1 MACLTTSSNWKSFFL
16 WTIDSIWCFPLLFFL
31 SNYDISSLFPFLK
44 ICCVKVLWINNSN
57 PDLAYPIDGY
67 KIVFSTPSLGFL
79 TINNVHH
86 GHQLPSTCNLSSL
99 EVDINVSVS
108 PCSPFFKSLLQ
119 VLANV
124 NKLTLSWRTLR
135 MMLFLSFTLYVFS
148 FSVCVWK
155 YFFFLYDFK
164 LIIYSNKVLKV
175 IFLFLA

>member
-44 ICCVKVLWINNSN
+44 IYCVKVLWINNSN

-79 TINNVHH
+79 IINNVHH

-108 PCSPFFKSLLQ
+108 PCSPFFKSLFQ

-124 NKLTLSWRTLR
+124 NKLTLSWRTLGW
-135 MMLFLSFTLYVFS
+135 
-148 FSVCVWK
+148 C
-155 YFFFLYDFK
+155 YF
-164 LIIYSNKVLKV
+164 
-175 IFLFLA
+175 